1 MQLDIRI
8 QKLEFSL
15 FFFFNFFRL
24 NICGDEDL
32 VIISVFYDDWYD
44 LKGFNNR
51 RFIFNNM
58 RNCTAETPA
67 EIPASKHI

>member
-1 MQLDIRI
+1 M
-8 QKLEFSL
+8 
-15 FFFFNFFRL
+15 
-24 NICGDEDL
+24 
-32 VIISVFYDDWYD
+32 IISVFYDDWYD